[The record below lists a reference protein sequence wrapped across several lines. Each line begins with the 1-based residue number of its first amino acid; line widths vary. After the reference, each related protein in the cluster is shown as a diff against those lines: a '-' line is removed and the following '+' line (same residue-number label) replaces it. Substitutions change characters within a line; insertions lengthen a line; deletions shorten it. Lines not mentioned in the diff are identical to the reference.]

1 MSEPEGR
8 HAASDATLPHPGG
21 ARRFGLA
28 GSRTTRSVWFWTVPI
43 VITLALLGALA
54 AFYLGGILTPMTNL
68 RHFPIAVVN
77 EDAGP
82 TGAQV
87 VKGLL
92 SGFDNDAYDV
102 RVYLDG
108 QADAGLSQA
117 LTMTAIGLAIGLLL
131 GGIVTLIYDRR
142 GYHRIPPGLEA
153 TSSPESTAG
162 TELTMEPAGTAETTK
177 YAG

>member
-1 MSEPEGR
+1 VVLDRPDR
-8 HAASDATLPHPGG
+8 HHAVVVGAQAA
-21 ARRFGLA
+21 
-28 GSRTTRSVWFWTVPI
+28 I
-43 VITLALLGALA
+43 
-54 AFYLGGILTPMTNL
+54 YLGGILTPMTNL

-117 LTMTAIGLAIGLLL
+117 LAMTAIGLAIGLLL
-131 GGIVTLIYDRR
+131 GGIVTLIYNRR
-142 GYHRIPPGLEA
+142 GYDRIPPGLEA
-153 TSSPESTAG
+153 TSSPESAAG
-162 TELTMEPAGTAETTK
+162 TQLTMEPAGTAETTK

>member
-1 MSEPEGR
+1 
-8 HAASDATLPHPGG
+8 
-21 ARRFGLA
+21 
-28 GSRTTRSVWFWTVPI
+28 VWFWTVPI

-131 GGIVTLIYDRR
+131 GGIVTPIYDRR

-153 TSSPESTAG
+153 TGSPESAAG
-162 TELTMEPAGTAETTK
+162 TELTVEPAGTAETTK